1 MAFLQNSGSEKALCL
16 TPVVEMCDG
25 VKFCQHPCCYHSLP
39 LLVLLTRF
47 PLLIHPDK
55 SILLSEFAAHH
66 SYHFCFL
73 NTFFLFFGCWAGQ
86 ILVSRPRIK
95 PMPPA
100 VESYTTGPLGSPT
113 STTAFNQPT
122 TDASP
127 IFCSLPLIFLP
138 RYSLSCSLIP
148 IKTHKR
154 LHYHLTSS
162 SFFP

>member
-1 MAFLQNSGSEKALCL
+1 MAFLQNSCSEKALCL

-73 NTFFLFFGCWAGQ
+73 NTFFFVFWLLGMSDLSFPTKNQTRAPCSG
-86 ILVSRPRIK
+86 VSYHWTTRK
-95 PMPPA
+95 PHF
-100 VESYTTGPLGSPT
+100 YQ
-113 STTAFNQPT
+113 AFNQPT